1 MRFVQPDTLCQ
12 TGLSGSSNSFAC
24 TVSYS
29 DLKILE
35 QYNYINKQSNGIA
48 ETVQAPLVPQNLDRY
63 SYAANNPLKYV
74 DKTGHCFGLAGGAD
88 TAVCTFFA
96 FAGPPGWIIDGFIII
111 GGIIIV
117 AGVTY
122 LATDYYAPQPAIF
135 SRGDGGAKSSAQ
147 HLAML
152 LGVSVAGFA
161 SHPGMPDPEG
171 GDRKHNVEDLR
182 NDLRN
187 IQRNMRKGEN
197 IQDYLARRNWS
208 ETQIQDY
215 IQQINNYVDN
225 ILSTDVEYYVVS
237 QDLAD
242 DLINLVKNLG
252 MQ

>member
-1 MRFVQPDTLCQ
+1 
-12 TGLSGSSNSFAC
+12 
-24 TVSYS
+24 
-29 DLKILE
+29 
-35 QYNYINKQSNGIA
+35 
-48 ETVQAPLVPQNLDRY
+48 
-63 SYAANNPLKYV
+63 
-74 DKTGHCFGLAGGAD
+74 
-88 TAVCTFFA
+88 
-96 FAGPPGWIIDGFIII
+96 
-111 GGIIIV
+111 
-117 AGVTY
+117 
-122 LATDYYAPQPAIF
+122 
-135 SRGDGGAKSSAQ
+135 
-147 HLAML
+147 ML